1 MLQFFSVP
9 CEPMNQPLAS
19 VLITMSTSRQAWI
32 QQQKAQG
39 HLCTA
44 ILSERS
50 KQWQKAVEHYEKL
63 LRILCLKCFTE
74 HGDMNFH
81 QKQLIYETYYH
92 LGIAYQNIN
101 QHEKAVLQYTKALHD
116 SSIRKKICT
125 TGCSVRTFL
134 QTPVLTRRAFA
145 FVKCG
150 ETKKAL
156 QDAETAAILDN
167 LNPDV
172 YCIRALVWCS
182 MQKEKEAIKDL
193 NYSLH
198 LNPSHVCS
206 LLLRGNIQK
215 HMTLENNACISL
227 NDDQRKAL
235 QINYSSS
242 IQFLHVKDFNSVL
255 MSEFYNSLLWSLNVP
270 HTVMYVSLPSA
281 CSSVKGVLFH
291 SQRATSAPVLRN
303 QDKEAYHLD
312 HDTSDF
318 LCSPITD
325 SHQNYGLE
333 RRINYGRAVSA
344 YCSGIRGKQ
353 SPVLSDVRC
362 RPFSKASS
370 VGGVN
375 ADSLSL
381 VCSTTAAIS
390 FRGASLQKKELRQK
404 IYEATGFSV
413 FERANPGTLARMYN
427 KPWNIDNHPINN
439 KAPRK

>member
-1 MLQFFSVP
+1 MGLSTGKSSSPDRAERRVFSYGKDLRA
-9 CEPMNQPLAS
+9 EPS
-19 VLITMSTSRQAWI
+19 KMSTSRQAWI

-81 QKQLIYETYYH
+81 QKQL
-92 LGIAYQNIN
+92 
-101 QHEKAVLQYTKALHD
+101 
-116 SSIRKKICT
+116 KICT